1 MAKHSGNDTQDK
13 EHFCKERTAIE
24 KEELRKKKKL
34 LIAINRTTFSEPE

>member
-24 KEELRKKKKL
+24 KEELGKKKKKKT
-34 LIAINRTTFSEPE
+34 INSHQQDYIQ

>member
-24 KEELRKKKKL
+24 KEELRKKKKT
-34 LIAINRTTFSEPE
+34 INSHQQDYIQ

>member
-24 KEELRKKKKL
+24 KEELGKKNKT
-34 LIAINRTTFSEPE
+34 INSHQQDYIQ